1 MKSFF
6 SRRFVQLARGLAALT
21 ALAPLAGAIAPVAS
35 LGAQVGYPPSE
46 SPYRDLQGRQ
56 VFTIAPG
63 WIMPGDD
70 PAGVGPGSGLMVSGR
85 YELFLTGP
93 LWLVSRI
100 GYAPGLERTIKDPE
114 VTGAARIVG
123 AKDEPLV
130 LADVGFGLNLTGNK
144 SWHRITPRVL
154 GSLGMVST
162 FDSEYDLGEYRFG
175 TKFVVSYG
183 LGARISTGS
192 AWEINTEFTHMFWQ
206 MKYPDSYGGDGSA
219 TDESIIGRGKLAPWQ
234 GNFMLSIGL
243 SRYFGR

>member
-1 MKSFF
+1 MKIRLG
-6 SRRFVQLARGLAALT
+6 SRRFVFIAGAVGALA
-21 ALAPLAGAIAPVAS
+21 ALAPLAGP

-56 VFTIAPG
+56 VFTIAPS
-63 WIMPGDD
+63 WVMPGDD
-70 PAGVGPGSGLMVSGR
+70 PAGVGPGSGLMVNGR

-93 LWLVSRI
+93 LWLVTRI

-114 VTGAARIVG
+114 VTGPARIVG
-123 AKDEPLV
+123 TTDEPLV

-144 SWHRITPRVL
+144 SWHRVTPRVL
-154 GSLGMVST
+154 GGLGVAST
-162 FDSEYDLGEYRFG
+162 FRSGYDLGGYRFG

-219 TDESIIGRGKLAPWQ
+219 TDESILGGKALAPWK